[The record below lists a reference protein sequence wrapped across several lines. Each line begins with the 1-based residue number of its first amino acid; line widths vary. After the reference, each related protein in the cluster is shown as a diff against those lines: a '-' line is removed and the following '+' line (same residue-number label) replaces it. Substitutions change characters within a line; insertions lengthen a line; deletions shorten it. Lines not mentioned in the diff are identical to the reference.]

1 MKPIEGYNKLR
12 GGYYTPKKIAEF
24 IATWAIRTKNDE
36 ILEPSCGDGS
46 FISAIADRLHEMG
59 ASDQSIK
66 HNVTGVE
73 LDKVEA
79 SKASQ
84 YGPNV
89 VQSDFFTYYQ
99 KCIDGEKEFDV
110 IVGNPP
116 FIRYQNFEE
125 EYRKVAF
132 ELMTKHG
139 FQPNR
144 LMNIW
149 LPFLVLACK
158 ALKPD
163 GRVGMVIPAELFQVD
178 YAAEARLFLS
188 NYFESLTL
196 VTFKKLVF
204 DDIQQEVILLLGE
217 RKSSKQ
223 GIRVVELDGLES
235 LISAGQTC
243 LEVAEVKKLD
253 HSKDKWVKYYLSN
266 EELNLLDR
274 LNKSSKITNATDL
287 YDVNVGLV
295 SGENAFF
302 VINQEI
308 VDKFHLQESVVP
320 IISRTDQIK
329 GLELTEQDY
338 ENLVKAGKKV
348 YFFEPADLPID
359 ELPKSQRKYIQWG
372 EAQEYNKNYKCRIR
386 PRWYH
391 VSYTWRAEA
400 FLVRQAN
407 LYPKMVLNNKHALV
421 TDTLHKVRFHEGV
434 DGRTVVGAFLNTY
447 TLALSETLGRSY
459 GGGVLTFEPG
469 EMRKMRIPM
478 IAADKLDLDKMDAL
492 QREGKIDDILQ
503 YTDEILL
510 HQGLGL
516 TAHEVELLYN
526 IWSKMKD
533 RRLSRKNRKG

>member
-12 GGYYTPKKIAEF
+12 GGYYTPEKIAEF

-46 FISAIADRLHEMG
+46 FISAIADRLHKMG

-132 ELMTKHG
+132 ELMIKHG
-139 FQPNR
+139 FQTNR

-217 RKSSKQ
+217 RKSNKQ

-235 LISAGQTC
+235 LIFAGQAC

-516 TAHEVELLYN
+516 TAHEVELLHN
-526 IWSKMKD
+526 IWSKMRD